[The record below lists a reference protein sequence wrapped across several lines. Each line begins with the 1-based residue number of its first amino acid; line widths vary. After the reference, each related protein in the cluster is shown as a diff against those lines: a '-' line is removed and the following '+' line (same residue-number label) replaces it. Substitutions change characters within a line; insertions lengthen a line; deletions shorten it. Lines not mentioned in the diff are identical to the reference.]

1 MREIIF
7 NARRYGDGG
16 GDFPASPSFE
26 SFLEAKTL
34 DELAVLVNRAAR
46 SLGFEHFLYGAWL
59 DAPRSRGKGAEA
71 LQFVFSGYPEAWVET
86 YRERDYLCID
96 PVVEHCG
103 NKATPLV
110 WRDAIFDTPAR
121 RELWEEARGAGLAS
135 GVSVP
140 FRGSF
145 GVSGLFSFANSCG
158 DAAAVR
164 HCAEAA
170 EKAYLLS
177 AYLHEALQDLIFQP
191 EGYALGRRPCFT
203 GRERECLARWAD
215 GQTAEAIAGQLSL
228 SERTVRFH
236 LENVKGKLGVCD
248 KGRAIARAAQ
258 WGLIRH

>member
-7 NARRYGDGG
+7 NARKYGDGG
-16 GDFPASPSFE
+16 NFPAALSFE
-26 SFLEAKTL
+26 AFLEARTL
-34 DELAVLVNRAAR
+34 DELAVLVNRATR
-46 SLGFEHFLYGAWL
+46 FLGFEHFLYGAWL
-59 DAPRSRGKGAEA
+59 DAPRFHGKDAEP
-71 LQFVFSGYPEAWVET
+71 LQFFFSGYPEAWVET

-103 NKATPLV
+103 NKATPLI
-110 WRDAIFDTPAR
+110 WRDAIFDTPER
-121 RELWEEARGAGLAS
+121 REFWEEMRSAGLAS

-140 FRGSF
+140 FRGGF
-145 GVSGLFSFANSCG
+145 GVSGLFSFANSRG

-164 HCAEAA
+164 HCAEMA

-177 AYLHEALQDLIFQP
+177 AYLHEALQHLIFQP

-203 GRERECLARWAD
+203 GRERECLVRWAD
-215 GQTAEAIAGQLSL
+215 GQTAEAIADLLHL

-236 LENVKGKLGVCD
+236 LENVKDKLGVCD
-248 KGRAIARAAQ
+248 KGRAIARAMQ